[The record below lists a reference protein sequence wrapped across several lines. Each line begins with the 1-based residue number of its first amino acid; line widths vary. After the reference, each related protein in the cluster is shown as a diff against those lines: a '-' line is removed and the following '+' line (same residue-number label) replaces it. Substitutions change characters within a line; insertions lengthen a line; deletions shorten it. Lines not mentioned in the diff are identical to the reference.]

1 MTQAVNLITTHER
14 LPFKA
19 MIAHLAQTS
28 PVLEDLGG
36 IQTISDQQKLYK
48 SPPGYLSWETHLK
61 LCASHLSPVVMDAAA
76 KSGSAIELIT
86 VRNCLAALKHK
97 APARYISKEICEAFV
112 NTSIPE
118 PGAEIAN
125 IFPALHIFL
134 PRNYLF
140 DWEGCE
146 VTSLILQSNIVRP
159 EGKPVD
165 NESRA
170 HEKMVAN
177 KITGGKVIVLPP
189 GAVNVPKIDI
199 AAVTATGF
207 ICTVSMPY
215 EIASSNRC
223 GSAYEPPDRM
233 PVYKAIER
241 IAVNSLMAHLYEPE
255 LITVESFA
263 PVSSGRGFGKGSGP
277 SPLPVTW
284 IGKTFRYQRDKSQ
297 EPGETR
303 NSVRS
308 HWRRGHWH
316 TVLHGQKRQQRRTQW
331 FKPIYVGSK

>member
-1 MTQAVNLITTHER
+1 MTKIIDLITRHER
-14 LPFKA
+14 LPFKTL
-19 MIAHLAQTS
+19 MAHLAQTS
-28 PVLEDLGG
+28 PALVNLGG
-36 IQTISDQQKLYK
+36 IQTISDQEKLYQ
-48 SPPGYLSWETHLK
+48 SPPGYLSWKTHLK
-61 LCASHLSPVVMDAAA
+61 ICASHLSPVVIDAAA
-76 KSGSAIELIT
+76 RSKSAIEVIAI
-86 VRNCLAALKHK
+86 RACFAALKHK

-112 NTSIPE
+112 NTSVPA
-118 PGAEIAN
+118 PGAEVAN

-146 VTSLILQSNIVRP
+146 VTSLILQSSIICP
-159 EGKPVD
+159 EGKPVAG
-165 NESRA
+165 ELVAS
-170 HEKMVAN
+170 EKIAAY
-177 KITGGKVIVLPP
+177 KLKGCKVLDLPS
-189 GAVNVPKIDI
+189 GAANVPKIDI
-199 AAVTATGF
+199 AALTATGF
-207 ICTVSMPY
+207 ICTISVPH
-215 EIASSNRC
+215 EIASANRC

-255 LITVESFA
+255 LITVEYSA
-263 PVSSGRGFGKGSGP
+263 PVSWGRGFGKSSGP
-277 SPLPVTW
+277 GPLPVTW